1 MMSIPNILTL
11 LRIFLTPIF
20 IICLFSE
27 IFGAQLWAL
36 VIFIVASITDAYD
49 GYFARKNDMVT
60 DTGRFLDPL
69 ADKILLSS
77 AFISFSIM
85 GLIDIWMV
93 ALIIFRDLFVTGL
106 RVLMSRK
113 GLIMI
118 TSKIAKSKTGVQ
130 VGIIIFTLLFLSLK
144 GFNWILLEDY
154 LIFINEYKYE
164 WTVFCSYYHI
174 YFCRIYN
181 GFPISFLGVMALYFS
196 CFA

>member
-20 IICLFSE
+20 IICLFSDF
-27 IFGAQLWAL
+27 FGAQLWAL
-36 VIFIVASITDAYD
+36 IIFIVASITDAYD

-154 LIFINEYKYE
+154 LIFINEYKLVYYLTMI
-164 WTVFCSYYHI
+164 TVIFTVYTG
-174 YFCRIYN
+174 YN
-181 GFPISFLGVMALYFS
+181 YIQENRKAIREIMT
-196 CFA
+196 